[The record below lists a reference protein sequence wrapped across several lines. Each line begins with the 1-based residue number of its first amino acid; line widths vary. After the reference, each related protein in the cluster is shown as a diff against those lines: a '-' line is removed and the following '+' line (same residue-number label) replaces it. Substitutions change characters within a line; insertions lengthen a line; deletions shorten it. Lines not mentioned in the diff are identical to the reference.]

1 MGVELF
7 LHKSRGR
14 TRTEMI
20 VEAIVTLAILV
31 IVYFGLMFVTIALY
45 NSFFPILLQKYP
57 NSIFVLI
64 GLQQNFFFLLTIAY
78 FILSIIYI
86 IWRMY
91 QRRRT
96 IQLGYILN
104 ELYYISKGNYDHR
117 ISMNHMSSIE
127 PVVDSVNRLVDSTVK
142 AMEEERRIEQS
153 KDELIANMSHDI
165 RTPLT
170 SIIGYLGLLEQGHY
184 KNEEEARSYI
194 EIAYQKALK
203 MHKMVD
209 DLFEYTKVRQIHAK
223 IDTER
228 INLTRMLEQLTVEYE
243 MEAERAGREMQLD
256 IKSRN
261 DIWVEVDGD
270 QIVRVLSNLITNA
283 FKYGGKGQFVR
294 ITAEQDASHTVISVA
309 NDGTII
315 PKESLKAL
323 FERFYRLDESRSAET
338 GGSGLGLA
346 IAQSIIELH
355 HGEIYAESDETSTR
369 FIFKI
374 PNKYESEVEEE
385 I

>member
-1 MGVELF
+1 M
-7 LHKSRGR
+7 
-14 TRTEMI
+14 RTEMI
-20 VEAIVTLAILV
+20 IEAIVTLAILV
-31 IVYFGLMFVTIALY
+31 IIYFGLMFVVIALY
-45 NSFFPILLQKYP
+45 NSFLPIILQKYP
-57 NSIFVLI
+57 NSIFALI
-64 GLQQNFFFLLTIAY
+64 GLQENFLIVLTIAY
-78 FILSIIYI
+78 FLLSILYI

-104 ELYYISKGNYDHR
+104 ELHYISKGNYDHR

-184 KNEEEARSYI
+184 KSEEEAKGYI
-194 EIAYQKALK
+194 KIAYQKSLK

-209 DLFEYTKVRQIHAK
+209 DLFEYTKVRQAHAK
-223 IDTER
+223 INAER

-243 MEAERAGREMQLD
+243 MEAKRAGREMQLN
-256 IKSRN
+256 IKSST

-283 FKYGGKGQFVR
+283 FKYGGKGNFLR
-294 ITAEQDASHTVISVA
+294 IIAEQDAKHTVLSVA
-309 NDGTII
+309 NDGTMI
-315 PKESLKAL
+315 PKESLDSL

-346 IAQSIIELH
+346 IARSIIELH
-355 HGEIYAESDETSTR
+355 HGEIHAESDEKSTR

-374 PNKYESEVEEE
+374 PNKYESEVEED